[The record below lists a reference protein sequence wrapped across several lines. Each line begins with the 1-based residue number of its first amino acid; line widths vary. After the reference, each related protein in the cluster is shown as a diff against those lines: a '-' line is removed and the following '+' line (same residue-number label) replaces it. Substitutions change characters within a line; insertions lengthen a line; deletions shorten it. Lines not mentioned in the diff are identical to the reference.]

1 MKLSLALSAVVAVSA
16 KKGNKDKKVQEVR
29 TNPET
34 CQAQFARTNGE
45 YGSVLDV
52 KITGTSGWIDMHN
65 YPNSAN
71 CYIFVNADLSCTQVT
86 TKVIHAGIET
96 NNYDG
101 CDSDYDDGYYGGCC
115 QYDRFW
121 WNEEQERSCGCRGTN
136 LPQGDG
142 CNDVLAA
149 YPTSNAFNYGLA
161 DYPEKGFEDRTFIG
175 NTFKFNF
182 ATDFRDAQGNLRI
195 EWACS
200 NPAPSAPSDPIERL
214 MQVLSFSKDV
224 LDEHYHEHRHYL
236 NWIQKFNR
244 NTMRMKASYYKC
256 GNDPVIDPVA
266 EWVTYDNSSP
276 SKAMEDVTVGFTK
289 WAKTYLNSCKGQYNR
304 NHIAHIRRMDKWN
317 RAIKNHDSVSHLN

>member
-1 MKLSLALSAVVAVSA
+1 MKLSLALAAVVVA
-16 KKGNKDKKVQEVR
+16 KKGNTEKKVTDVR
-29 TNPET
+29 TNPVT
-34 CQAQFARTNGE
+34 CQAQFANANGQ

-52 KITGTSGWIDMHN
+52 KVSGTSGWIDMHD

-71 CYIFVNADLSCTQVT
+71 CYIDVVADSSCTQVT

-96 NNYDG
+96 NNYAG

-136 LPQGDG
+136 LSAGDG

-149 YPTSNAFNYGLA
+149 YPTSNQFNYGLA

-214 MQVLSFSKDV
+214 MQVLSFAQDV
-224 LDEHYHEHRHYL
+224 MDNEFADHKRYPQ
-236 NWIQKFNR
+236 WKQKFNR
-244 NTMRMKASYYKC
+244 NTMRMKASYFKC
-256 GNDPVIDPVA
+256 GNDPIVAPVA
-266 EWVTYDNSSP
+266 EWVSYDNSKP
-276 SKAMEDVTVGFTK
+276 SKAMKDITTGFRK
-289 WAKTYLNSCKGQYNR
+289 WAETYLNSCKAQYNR
-304 NHIAHIRRMDKWN
+304 KHIAHISRMDKWN
-317 RAIKNHDSVSHLN
+317 SALTGHASVSHLN

>member
-16 KKGNKDKKVQEVR
+16 KKGNKDKRVQEIR

-34 CQAQFARTNGE
+34 CQAQFARTNSE

-52 KITGTSGWIDMHN
+52 KTTGTSGWIDMHN

-71 CYIFVNADLSCTQVT
+71 CFIEINSSCTQVT

-121 WNEEQERSCGCRGTN
+121 WNDEQERSCGCRGTG
-136 LPQGDG
+136 LAHGDG
-142 CNDVLAA
+142 CNDILAA
-149 YPTSNAFNYGLA
+149 YPTSNQFNYGLA
-161 DYPEKGFEDRTFIG
+161 DYPEKGFEDRIFGSSFTL
-175 NTFKFNF
+175 NF

-195 EWACS
+195 EWSCH

-214 MQVLSFSKDV
+214 MQVLSFAQDV
-224 LDEHYHEHRHYL
+224 MDDHYSHHKRYA
-236 NWIQKFNR
+236 NWKQKFNR
-244 NTMRMKASYYKC
+244 NTMRMKASYFKC
-256 GNDPVIDPVA
+256 GNDPVIAPVD
-266 EWVTYDNSSP
+266 EWVSYDNSSP
-276 SKAMEDVTVGFTK
+276 TKAMKDVTTGFTK
-289 WAKTYLNSCKGQYNR
+289 WAQTYLNTCKGQYNG
-304 NHIAHIRRMDKWN
+304 NHIAHINRMTKWN
-317 RAIKNHDSVSHLN
+317 NHFINVLPSN

>member
-52 KITGTSGWIDMHN
+52 KITGTSGWIDMHD

-71 CYIFVNADLSCTQVT
+71 CFIQVTADSSCTQVT

-121 WNEEQERSCGCRGTN
+121 WNEEQTRSCGCRGNN

-149 YPTSNAFNYGLA
+149 YPTSNAFNYGLN
-161 DYPEKGFEDRTFIG
+161 DYPERGYDDRTFTG

-182 ATDFRDAQGNLRI
+182 ASDFRDAQGNLRI
-195 EWACS
+195 EWNCS
-200 NPAPSAPSDPIERL
+200 AILSAPISPINRLNQILELFDDVMENELADHKRANRWKSRFRRNADRMKVAFHRCGSDPVVAPAP
-214 MQVLSFSKDV
+214 Q
-224 LDEHYHEHRHYL
+224 
-236 NWIQKFNR
+236 WI
-244 NTMRMKASYYKC
+244 S
-256 GNDPVIDPVA
+256 
-266 EWVTYDNSSP
+266 YDNSSP
-276 SKAMEDVTVGFTK
+276 RLAMTDITHGLIK
-289 WAKTYLNSCKGQYNR
+289 WVDTYLTSTCKGQREKGHQVRRINKWHNR
-304 NHIAHIRRMDKWN
+304 ILQHA
-317 RAIKNHDSVSHLN
+317 SVSHLIY